1 MKDIGVYY
9 NSSFC
14 GVVGEEVDQNAF
26 KREQEVRN
34 WRHGLLTV
42 HFRGL
47 TAKKKKKAKE
57 MEWQLGKQNKEKYY
71 FKIQRNNTISET

>member
-9 NSSFC
+9 NSSFY
-14 GVVGEEVDQNAF
+14 GVVGEEVDYNAF

-47 TAKKKKKAKE
+47 TAKKC
-57 MEWQLGKQNKEKYY
+57 
-71 FKIQRNNTISET
+71 QRNGMVVTETESREVLF